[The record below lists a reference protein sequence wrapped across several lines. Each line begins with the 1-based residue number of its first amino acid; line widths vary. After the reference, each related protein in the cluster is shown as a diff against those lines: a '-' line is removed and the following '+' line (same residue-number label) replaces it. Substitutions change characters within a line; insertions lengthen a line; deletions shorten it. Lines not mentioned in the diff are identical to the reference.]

1 MTDIQR
7 LEEKVDLLLEA
18 VPAREYITIKDIARK
33 HGWSISFINRNPW
46 TMPNWGKSDYPGH
59 ERRWMNETANQW
71 YRVPPT
77 KREREWNQMSIRQ
90 RQKLTS

>member
-7 LEEKVDLLLEA
+7 LESKVDRLLEA
-18 VPAREYITIKDIARK
+18 VPAREYITVKDIAVE

-59 ERRWMNETANQW
+59 ERRWMKETAEQW
-71 YRVPPT
+71 FRVSPE
-77 KREREWNQMSIRQ
+77 KRQREWNRMSIRQ
-90 RQKLTS
+90 RQKLTA